1 MIHLNLSKIHK
12 IWYDVFVIFRRWF
25 TIKNISINYG
35 DIIREARKRSGLT
48 QKELAKKT
56 GLAEITIRQYE
67 SNKRKPK
74 IENFVKII
82 TNLNLNT
89 DDLTGDFQGVR
100 YALEPIKKRNDFIN
114 IKKES
119 YESMNENS
127 RNFVDMA
134 IESYNEE
141 IEKLPS
147 IINEENEWF
156 MEIKKIY
163 SHLDHFEKHMFKYIA
178 NDFSFLN
185 MDGQTALNEQMEL
198 LLKIPEYRNDN
209 NSDD

>member
-1 MIHLNLSKIHK
+1 M
-12 IWYDVFVIFRRWF
+12 
-25 TIKNISINYG
+25 
-35 DIIREARKRSGLT
+35 
-48 QKELAKKT
+48 
-56 GLAEITIRQYE
+56 AEITIRQYE
-67 SNKRKPK
+67 SNKRRPK

-89 DDLTGDFQGVR
+89 DDLTDDFQGVS
-100 YALEPIKKRNDFIN
+100 YALEIIKKRNDFIN
-114 IKKES
+114 IKKQS

-141 IEKLPS
+141 IENLPS
-147 IINEENEWF
+147 MINEENEWF

-163 SHLDHFEKHMFKYIA
+163 SHLDHFGKHMFKYIA
-178 NDFSFLN
+178 NDFPFLN
-185 MDGQTALNEQMEL
+185 MDGQTALNKQMEL

-209 NSDD
+209 NSED